1 MRWPRRKVV
10 LAAGLGSAGV
20 LAVVVATRD
29 GSTGAGAA
37 ASSPAPR
44 TTAGEPAASMPVV
57 DLRLELL
64 DQPRAD
70 PGEAARNP
78 FRFRPRPA
86 PLPPKPASAPPPA
99 RAAAAAPPKPA
110 VPAAPAGP
118 PPIPLRMIGMFDA
131 PGQAGQ
137 VAIMSDGRGNVFQ
150 GKEGDIIE
158 GRYRVGRVT
167 ADSLELSYTDG
178 RGRQVIRLTG
188 Q

>member
-1 MRWPRRKVV
+1 MTWPRRKVV
-10 LAAGLGSAGV
+10 WVAGLGGAAV
-20 LAVVVATRD
+20 LAVVVATRE
-29 GSTGAGAA
+29 GSTDAGATA
-37 ASSPAPR
+37 APPARP
-44 TTAGEPAASMPVV
+44 TAAGEPAASIPVV

-64 DQPRAD
+64 DRQRAD
-70 PGEAARNP
+70 PGASARNP

-86 PLPPKPASAPPPA
+86 PAPPKPASAPPSA

-118 PPIPLRMIGMFDA
+118 APIPLRMIGMFDA

-150 GKEGDIIE
+150 GKEGDVIE